1 MTKETITRKD
11 GITYTRKKRS
21 NNLKCMIS
29 FRYEKDKI
37 EKLKE
42 IAKNKDTDY
51 SLIIRKLIDNY
62 IKKEAKNEDSK

>member
-1 MTKETITRKD
+1 MIKETITRKD

-62 IKKEAKNEDSK
+62 IKKEGKNEDSK